1 MLRCHSRVAMSREE
15 ARCSSA
21 RHQIKR
27 FFVGDAN
34 RPRQRFVP
42 VDKLRS
48 YLTRPRVTWL
58 LECRCRTCTND
69 HAPFR
74 RARTEFIGSIVGPE
88 NDSNTPLDP
97 GKTALALFAL
107 LIFIEHPLL
116 IIGFVMRR
124 CSDHALERT
133 PTLFSIE
140 HLQREYCQEYASR
153 VGDEQFKEFATD
165 FAEYLPKFAIPRMDS
180 GVYSVYGPDTI
191 LPFLNEQKIGVRGP
205 DGVVQ
210 QEGAYGKVYSFE
222 IYEEYRQFPVGNG
235 SCKTRT
241 RHGAML
247 NQRSMRMNIRG
258 SHGRS
263 LTVPASWHFILR
275 TRILSK
281 QRPFK
286 MRTLSK

>member
-1 MLRCHSRVAMSREE
+1 
-15 ARCSSA
+15 
-21 RHQIKR
+21 
-27 FFVGDAN
+27 
-34 RPRQRFVP
+34 
-42 VDKLRS
+42 
-48 YLTRPRVTWL
+48 
-58 LECRCRTCTND
+58 
-69 HAPFR
+69 
-74 RARTEFIGSIVGPE
+74 VGPE

-140 HLQREYCQEYASR
+140 HLQREYCQEYANR
-153 VGDEQFKEFATD
+153 IGDEQFKEFATD

-180 GVYSVYGPDTI
+180 GEYSVYGPDTI

-235 SCKTRT
+235 CYKTKTRRRTMLTQGST
-241 RHGAML
+241 RMSTG
-247 NQRSMRMNIRG
+247 G
-258 SHGRS
+258 SHARS
-263 LTVPASWHFILR
+263 LTAPASWPSTLR
-275 TRILSK
+275 IRISSR